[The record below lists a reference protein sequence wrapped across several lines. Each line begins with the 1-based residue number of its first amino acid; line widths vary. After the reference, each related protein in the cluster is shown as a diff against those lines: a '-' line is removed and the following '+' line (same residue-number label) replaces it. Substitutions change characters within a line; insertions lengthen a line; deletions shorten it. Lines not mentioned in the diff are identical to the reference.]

1 MDPVRSQSPALS
13 IRVVTS
19 RMFAENCYIVS
30 LPGRADCIVIDPGLE
45 PGRILTAM
53 SDAGLEPAAIL
64 CTHGHADHIA
74 GNAAMKK
81 AFPDAPLIIGE
92 GDAEKL
98 LDPELNLSAIFSAP
112 LVSPPADRLVREGD
126 VVEAAGMSFL
136 VRDTPGHSCG
146 HVVFIAKDQQ
156 PPVVFGGDVLFQG
169 SVGRTD
175 FPDGSFEQLAASI
188 LDKLFTL
195 PAETEVYPGHGE
207 PTTIGEEKETNPY
220 VGSRRF

>member
-1 MDPVRSQSPALS
+1 
-13 IRVVTS
+13 
-19 RMFAENCYIVS
+19 
-30 LPGRADCIVIDPGLE
+30 VIDPGLE

-74 GNAAMKK
+74 GNAGMKQ
-81 AFPDAPLIIGE
+81 AFPGAPLIIGE
-92 GDAEKL
+92 GDAAKL

-126 VVEAAGMSFL
+126 IVEAAGMSFV
-136 VRDTPGHSCG
+136 VRDTPGHSSG
-146 HVVFIAKDQQ
+146 HVVFIAKDQV

-188 LDKLFTL
+188 RDKLFTL
-195 PAETEVYPGHGE
+195 PDQTEVYPGHGE
-207 PTTIGEEKETNPY
+207 PTTIGEEKETNSY